1 MKPQTYSGY
10 LHLDELLSL
19 QQPVTAK
26 PEHDE
31 MLFIVIHQVYELWF
45 KQMLHEL
52 DRVRDLLERNAT
64 PPALHIFKRIL
75 TILKIQVAQLD
86 ILETMTPLEFLSF
99 RERLESSSG
108 LESYQ
113 FRELEF
119 ALGMKNKKHLE
130 PFTEGTEARTRL
142 NTRYHAPSLWD
153 QFLHYLAREG
163 YDIPGEVLDRDV
175 AEPNPSSPEVQ
186 QVLVDVYQNNPQ
198 IAQLAERLIDLDEGF
213 QEWRYRHVKMAERT
227 IGVKLGTGGT
237 TGVQYL
243 VNTLFKPAFPD
254 LWAIRAAL

>member
-45 KQMLHEL
+45 KQILHEL
-52 DRVRDLLERNAT
+52 DRVRDLLERNDT

-99 RERLESSSG
+99 RERLESASG

-119 ALGMKNKKHLE
+119 ALGMKNKKHLDG
-130 PFTEGTEARTRL
+130 FAEGTVARTRL
-142 NTRYHAPSLWD
+142 HARYHAPGLWD
-153 QFLHYLAREG
+153 QFLHYLAREE
-163 YDIPGEVLDRDV
+163 YDIPGEILDRDI
-175 AEPNPSSPEVQ
+175 AEPNPISPEVQ
-186 QVLVDVYQNNPQ
+186 QALVNVYRNKPQ
-198 IAQLAERLIDLDEGF
+198 IAQLAERMIDLDEGF
-213 QEWRYRHVKMAERT
+213 QEWRYRHVKMVERT

-243 VNTLFKPAFPD
+243 LKTLFTPAFPD
-254 LWAIRAAL
+254 LWAIRADL